1 MEKMKKVL
9 FGLLTAIMLISFPV
23 TEMSPQFGMI
33 RAEAASINKK
43 TAKLSVGKTTT
54 LKIKGAKGKIKWK
67 SSNTEVAT
75 VSSKGKVTGKKTG
88 TATITATV
96 NKKSYTCEVT
106 VIQRVKKIKLNKTK
120 LTLSLGRTY
129 QLETTLSPKGVKS
142 GLKWKSSKSKYVTVD
157 QSGLV
162 TAKKKGSAVIT
173 VTATNGKKKKATCKI
188 TVKDIRVQKLS
199 VSGKKTLTVG
209 ETAELTTKTTPSNA
223 NQLFTWKSSNSSV
236 VKVSES
242 GIITAKKAGTAIITV
257 TAADKSKK
265 TAAIEI
271 TVTKKTS
278 ETVAE
283 GSDTNGSEG
292 GSNAEKESS
301 AADSETKSTET
312 ETDAGTTNQTESE
325 ITNQTEA
332 NTSTDADDYS
342 KVVNTTIAGDGYS
355 RTFNIYTDKDA
366 SCFSAYTSN
375 TNVAILGVGNN
386 ELPSGA
392 TVVTIEY
399 IGRYAGTCD
408 IVVKCNGVE
417 KASCTITVSSDDT
430 DYITYMNWI
439 RAKEAELWTDTM
451 SDYQK
456 VLAVGNYICQNFDYV
471 GPNWDSRCFMNGVGG
486 NCFAA
491 SVLICDFA
499 IDLGLDARV
508 DNVTP
513 TFPDHVCAIVKIN
526 GTRYAFDAGADAKA
540 GNRSCGVTVL

>member
-23 TEMSPQFGMI
+23 TEVSPQLGMI
-33 RAEAASINKK
+33 RVEAASINKK

-54 LKIKGAKGKIKWK
+54 LKIKEAKGKINWK

-242 GIITAKKAGTAIITV
+242 GMITAKKAGTAIITV

-283 GSDTNGSEG
+283 GSDTMVQ
-292 GSNAEKESS
+292 KE
-301 AADSETKSTET
+301 DQMQRKSLLLLIRRQNLQRRKLTPVQ
-312 ETDAGTTNQTESE
+312 QT
-325 ITNQTEA
+325 
-332 NTSTDADDYS
+332 
-342 KVVNTTIAGDGYS
+342 
-355 RTFNIYTDKDA
+355 R
-366 SCFSAYTSN
+366 
-375 TNVAILGVGNN
+375 
-386 ELPSGA
+386 
-392 TVVTIEY
+392 
-399 IGRYAGTCD
+399 
-408 IVVKCNGVE
+408 
-417 KASCTITVSSDDT
+417 
-430 DYITYMNWI
+430 
-439 RAKEAELWTDTM
+439 
-451 SDYQK
+451 
-456 VLAVGNYICQNFDYV
+456 QN
-471 GPNWDSRCFMNGVGG
+471 
-486 NCFAA
+486 
-491 SVLICDFA
+491 L
-499 IDLGLDARV
+499 
-508 DNVTP
+508 
-513 TFPDHVCAIVKIN
+513 K
-526 GTRYAFDAGADAKA
+526 
-540 GNRSCGVTVL
+540 